1 MLPAGKEVI
10 IGMVRD
16 PTFGPL
22 LMFGLGGVY
31 VEILKDVSFA
41 LTPVSSAEALHM
53 IKEIKAYPLLAG
65 ARGEKPTD
73 LKALSDTIVSV
84 SRLVFDFPEILEFE
98 INPLIVF
105 EKGKGALAV
114 DMRLILSK
122 NGSE

>member
-1 MLPAGKEVI
+1 
-10 IGMVRD
+10 
-16 PTFGPL
+16 
-22 LMFGLGGVY
+22 
-31 VEILKDVSFA
+31 
-41 LTPVSSAEALHM
+41 
-53 IKEIKAYPLLAG
+53 LLAG